1 MRAVKLKTVELN
13 IKDWA
18 EICYVL
24 GSKGRQLEEMGLG
37 GETKNLERIRT
48 LIKEQ
53 LMQ

>member
-1 MRAVKLKTVELN
+1 MRAVKLNTR
-13 IKDWA
+13 DWD

-24 GSKGRQLEEMGLG
+24 GSKGRQLEEMGVG
-37 GETKNLERIRT
+37 WETKNLERIRT

>member
-1 MRAVKLKTVELN
+1 MRAVKLN
-13 IKDWA
+13 IRDWD

-24 GSKGRQLEEMGLG
+24 GSKGRQLEEMGVG
-37 GETKNLERIRT
+37 WETKNLERIRT

>member
-1 MRAVKLKTVELN
+1 MEAVKLN
-13 IKDWA
+13 IKDWD

-24 GSKGRQLEEMGLG
+24 RSKKGQLEEMGL
-37 GETKNLERIRT
+37 EEDAKNLERIRT